1 MRAAAS
7 GRTAVHNFAALCA
20 LVLLCACVRY
30 SAQTDLPEP
39 VGRPGAELKRTEEE
53 VSHGWTHTNVTLD
66 GHTLISLMAKIIL
79 EQNPRPATQLF
90 SSSPAKDLLSDF
102 CQNGLTPFFRI
113 GLLLHFDFKLY
124 S

>member
-1 MRAAAS
+1 MR
-7 GRTAVHNFAALCA
+7 VCA
-20 LVLLCACVRY
+20 FVRY

-39 VGRPGAELKRTEEE
+39 VGRPGAELKRTEEEEEEE

-90 SSSPAKDLLSDF
+90 SSSPAKDLLIDF
-102 CQNGLTPFFRI
+102 CQNGLTPFSELDCCYI
-113 GLLLHFDFKLY
+113 LT
-124 S
+124 SNAIPS

>member
-1 MRAAAS
+1 M
-7 GRTAVHNFAALCA
+7 
-20 LVLLCACVRY
+20 RY

-39 VGRPGAELKRTEEE
+39 VGRPGAELKRTEEVEEEEE

-90 SSSPAKDLLSDF
+90 SGSPAKDLLIDF
-102 CQNGLTPFFRI
+102 CQNGLTPFFELDCCYI
-113 GLLLHFDFKLY
+113 LT
-124 S
+124 SNAIPC